1 MAATNEQQHEP
12 HGPMRYTIL
21 IDRAEYVITQ
31 SEMTGAQIR
40 QVPPTPIGSDRDLYE
55 VVPGHPDLKI
65 GDTDIVEIKNGMRF
79 FTAPATINP
88 GNH

>member
-1 MAATNEQQHEP
+1 MAATNAQQHEP

-65 GDTDIVEIKNGMRF
+65 GDTDVVEIKNGMRF